1 MTLGDITR
9 RGLAVAATAALAA
22 LVAAAPPKPASA
34 NQDTMV
40 IAIGALPQG
49 IDLDKHVSPQTW
61 SMGAQVL
68 EDGMNWESIDFP
80 FSTGDAWDPSTIPG
94 FMYPDYMGQKTLVP
108 GIMEKCEMDEDGL
121 RAVYHL
127 RKGVISPWGNEFTA
141 ADVLWRI
148 ERGKATQAINN
159 FLEFLLSMP
168 GQTIDPPESGGYA
181 KVDDYT
187 VELTSSRP
195 MPLAC
200 KGLTNYYNARLD
212 STEIMKNATEED
224 PWGDKWVATN
234 GGGFGGY
241 RVTEWTAGKRV
252 VMEANENYWRGAPEI
267 KRIIYLVVPES
278 ANRVAL
284 LKQSKVHMAEGLSP
298 DEIVALADDPNARG
312 VAVRG
317 NQSMWMMINNTLPP
331 YDNVK
336 VRQAMNH
343 LINQEAIIRDIY
355 HGMMNRWQGVMPS
368 TYPGYEQHLKYDF
381 NPEKAKALLAE
392 AGFPD
397 GFDAE
402 LSFDAAVAAME
413 SIGVLL
419 QSDFK
424 KAGINLSLRKLPTA
438 ANSDNVMSKQ
448 GSLALWTDMPI
459 QPDVNYALKLV
470 WPTNALVNY
479 HNFSDPKVDQVLQ
492 DGQGVVDPEARIAAH
507 SGIQEH
513 IHDQAPLG
521 WIGEHYFAVGLS
533 RKVSNFRWYT
543 TQYYHVAEMSIAD

>member
-9 RGLAVAATAALAA
+9 RGLAVAASAALAA
-22 LVAAAPPKPASA
+22 LVAAAPPKPAAA

-49 IDLDKHVSPQTW
+49 IDLDKHVSATTW
-61 SMGAQVL
+61 SMSAQVM
-68 EDGMNWESIDFP
+68 EDGMNWKWIDFP

-94 FMYPDYMGQKTLVP
+94 FMYPDYQEQTTLVP
-108 GIMEKCEMDEDGL
+108 GIIEKCELEPDGK

-127 RKGVISPWGNEFTA
+127 REGVISPWGNEFTA
-141 ADVLWRI
+141 DDVLWRI
-148 ERGKATQAINN
+148 ERGKATAFINN
-159 FLEFLLSMP
+159 FLEFLLNMP
-168 GQTIDPPESGGYA
+168 GQTINPPESGGYA
-181 KVDDYT
+181 KIDDYT
-187 VELTSSRP
+187 VEVTSSSP

-200 KGLTNYYNARLD
+200 KGLTNLYNAWLD
-212 STEIMKNATEED
+212 STEIMSHATEED

-241 RVTEWTAGKRV
+241 RVTEWSPGKRV

-278 ANRVAL
+278 SNRVAL
-284 LKQSKVHMAEGLSP
+284 LRQGKVHIAEGLTP
-298 DEIVALADDPNARG
+298 DEIVALADDKEARG

-317 NQSMWMMINNTLPP
+317 NQSIWMMINNILPP
-331 YDNVK
+331 FDNVK

-343 LINQEAIIRDIY
+343 LINQEAIIRDIF
-355 HGMMNRWQGVMPS
+355 HGMMNDWQGVMPS

-381 NPEKAKALLAE
+381 NPEKAKALLDE
-392 AGFPD
+392 AGYPD

-402 LSFDAAVAAME
+402 LEFDAAIASHEA
-413 SIGVLL
+413 IAILL

-424 KAGINLSLRKLPTA
+424 KAGINLSLKKLPTA
-438 ANSDNVMSKQ
+438 AHSDSTMSKQ
-448 GSLALWTDMPI
+448 GSLSIWTDMPI
-459 QPDVNYALKLV
+459 QPDINYALKLV

-479 HNFSDPKVDQVLQ
+479 HNFSDPKVDQVLK
-492 DGQGVVDPEARIAAH
+492 DAEGVVDPAARIAAH
-507 SGIQEH
+507 AGIQEH
-513 IHDQAPLG
+513 IHDLAPLG
-521 WIGEHYFAVGLS
+521 WLGENYFAVGMS
-533 RKVSNFRWYT
+533 RKISDFRWYT